1 MFFQKIRWLI
11 LAVIA
16 FASGV
21 IITVQW
27 IGTDYGMNFYD
38 AIKRPE
44 VVEKIKEVE
53 TFKVI
58 TISDDLKIQAINQEY
73 RDALLKIS
81 AMGYN
86 SSNGSS
92 VCKEMKRYAVDALS
106 IPEEMYKN
114 E

>member
-16 FASGV
+16 FSSGV
-21 IITVQW
+21 VVTVQW

-44 VVEKIKEVE
+44 IVEKIIQVE
-53 TFKVI
+53 TIKVI

-81 AMGYN
+81 AMGHN
-86 SSNGSS
+86 SSNSS
-92 VCKEMKRYAVDALS
+92 AACKEMKRHAVDALS
-106 IPEEMYKN
+106 ILEIMYENK
-114 E
+114 